1 MVGEQEVERLAAEG
15 ERVFYHEWDSGEG
28 GSGAGTEAV
37 YRRGDEYYAVMSY
50 GGKPVGPYGSLWEA
64 VEAIGLESVNIATVA
79 IGCSELGAD
88 QVAVRL
94 RAKKDAGHRF
104 TINGEPW
111 LIGEGLVI
119 APDPAVSGA

>member
-1 MVGEQEVERLAAEG
+1 MVGEQDVERLVAEG

-50 GGKPVGPYGSLWEA
+50 GGKPVEPYGSLWEA
-64 VEAIGLESVNIATVA
+64 VEAIGLEEVSPATVA
-79 IGCSELGAD
+79 MGCTELAAD
-88 QVAVRL
+88 ELAVRL
-94 RAKKDAGHRF
+94 RAKKGAGHRF

-111 LIGEGLVI
+111 LIGEGLVVV
-119 APDPAVSGA
+119 PG